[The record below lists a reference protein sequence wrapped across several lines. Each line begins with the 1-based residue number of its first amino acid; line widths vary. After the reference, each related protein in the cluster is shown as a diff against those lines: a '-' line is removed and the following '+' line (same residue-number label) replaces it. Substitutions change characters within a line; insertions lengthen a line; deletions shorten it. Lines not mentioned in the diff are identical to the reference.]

1 MTATRPALAPKRQD
15 RILAVFRRTVALEK
29 AFFDDAYAAK

>member
-1 MTATRPALAPKRQD
+1 MRSALAPKRQD

-29 AFFDDAYAAK
+29 AFLDDAHAAE